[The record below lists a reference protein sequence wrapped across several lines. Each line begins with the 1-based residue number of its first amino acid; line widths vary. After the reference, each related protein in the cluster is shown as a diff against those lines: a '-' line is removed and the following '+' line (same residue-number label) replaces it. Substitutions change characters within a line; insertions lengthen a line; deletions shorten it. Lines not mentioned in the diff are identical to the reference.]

1 MAFFGA
7 SSLINAGIG
16 GAIGGG
22 MAMANGY
29 DTAGIL
35 GGAVAG
41 GAFGVLGGGRL
52 GNWASRKATASLGS
66 FKGHM
71 GLLEAGGNRF
81 AGVLANKGYNAN
93 SWVMRN
99 TADRMS
105 QLGQSIAKNKRSVNK
120 WGSRAATLAGLG
132 AASYIG
138 SSMIGSNSG
147 Y

>member
-52 GNWASRKATASLGS
+52 GNWAGRKIRRGLVGGMSAGQNYLAKASLGLEGNTLKAANFGVKQIGRGIDKLHS
-66 FKGHM
+66 KGAAI
-71 GLLEAGGNRF
+71 G
-81 AGVLANKGYNAN
+81 
-93 SWVMRN
+93 
-99 TADRMS
+99 
-105 QLGQSIAKNKRSVNK
+105 INK